1 MENLIDKVKKSDSFQ
16 TPDGYFSTLSDRVMA
31 KIEKEEEVGRLMD
44 KYREG
49 QSFQV
54 PDGYFSALPDKVMGR
69 IKAGEKRRFL
79 FRRRL
84 ITAIS
89 VAASLVL
96 VLGIGLL
103 WNNMQGDAVSSSDRM
118 TAEVVDPQPATPSVS
133 VEHKIPENSLAQAT
147 VPETKTTPVSSPKR
161 VVNQSENDLLIEKA
175 DAFVDDYAIEELD
188 EIDYEMLDY
197 FSEEDY
203 ITMFMES

>member
-16 TPDGYFSTLSDRVMA
+16 TPDGYFSTLPDRVMA

-69 IKAGEKRRFL
+69 IKAGEKSRFL

-118 TAEVVDPQPATPSVS
+118 TAEVVEPQPATPSVF